1 VTGAEASR
9 TALSAIDAAMARVN
23 TQRANLGATSNR
35 LSYTVNNLT
44 NVSSNLTSALG
55 RIQDADFAAEAMA
68 LAKHQ
73 ILQQSALAMLAD
85 AIASQRNILVL
96 LNIK

>member
-1 VTGAEASR
+1 MTGAEASL

-23 TQRANLGATSNR
+23 TQRANLGAMSNR

-44 NVSSNLTSALG
+44 NVSSNLNSALG
-55 RIQDADFAAEAMA
+55 RIQDADFAVEAMA

-73 ILQQSALAMLAD
+73 ILQQSALAMLAN